1 MNISDQFCVFG
12 TDFETTLRASF
23 EDYAEMEAEQKE
35 ILGSNSKHI
44 IARETA
50 KRVAIDVESVGQ
62 QRLLEV
68 IERIKALEI

>member
-1 MNISDQFCVFG
+1 MQKWK
-12 TDFETTLRASF
+12 
-23 EDYAEMEAEQKE
+23 AEQKE
-35 ILGSNSKHI
+35 ILGSSSKHI